1 MSQFENI
8 IKIQNILSSHNLT
21 NFIDSGTLLGIVREN
36 RILPWDNDID
46 ISIID
51 DGDIDITTL
60 YSDFTNIGFRVKL
73 GADGILLQKEEM
85 IEVNIKIYRKLD
97 NKIYAI
103 YKSSDVKTKFLK
115 KISNIIATDNLY
127 IGDSDL
133 KEAIKHVLRRI
144 NLLIPYSLSNKLLKP
159 KNYVSVISDSIIEP
173 INTIKVGEYS
183 FKVPALSEI
192 YLEKKYGEDWR
203 VPVKNYSY
211 KTDDCTISEYKMDLT
226 DVLYL
231 LKVVRST
238 FVKHNADV
246 YLSAGTLLGAIR
258 DKGIIPWDYD
268 IDLASKE
275 SCLNKA
281 EVISQELSDLGVTVF
296 LSKLT
301 NVMALYYK
309 GVTVDIDYYR
319 SDGEYLT
326 MPMKHINNK
335 LGKLIYFM
343 DWMFCFEPKSSV
355 FNSMKNRVALAIPRH
370 VISSVLIK
378 LPTKFRKS
386 AINLLTKCA
395 RATGNSRG
403 SVKIPKKLVGDFKE
417 IEIFNDRWL
426 IPEKYEEYLTLY
438 YGNWQVKDE
447 NFDYFNSSGEVF
459 SSTQVSNERWK
470 IK

>member
-127 IGDSDL
+127 IGGSDL

-203 VPVKNYSY
+203 VQVKNYSY
-211 KTDDCTISEYKMDLT
+211 KTMVGRMANKDDYSGSIL
-226 DVLYL
+226 
-231 LKVVRST
+231 
-238 FVKHNADV
+238 F
-246 YLSAGTLLGAIR
+246 
-258 DKGIIPWDYD
+258 
-268 IDLASKE
+268 LASNA
-275 SCLNKA
+275 S
-281 EVISQELSDLGVTVF
+281 
-296 LSKLT
+296 
-301 NVMALYYK
+301 LYMT
-309 GVTVDIDYYR
+309 GSNLVVD
-319 SDGEYLT
+319 GGWT
-326 MPMKHINNK
+326 A
-335 LGKLIYFM
+335 
-343 DWMFCFEPKSSV
+343 W
-355 FNSMKNRVALAIPRH
+355 
-370 VISSVLIK
+370 
-378 LPTKFRKS
+378 
-386 AINLLTKCA
+386 
-395 RATGNSRG
+395 
-403 SVKIPKKLVGDFKE
+403 
-417 IEIFNDRWL
+417 
-426 IPEKYEEYLTLY
+426 
-438 YGNWQVKDE
+438 
-447 NFDYFNSSGEVF
+447 
-459 SSTQVSNERWK
+459 
-470 IK
+470 